1 MKIRPVGAQLFH
13 AEGRTDGT
21 DEANSR
27 FFNFANAPKKK
38 IQHVAGSERAWV
50 TWQADAVL
58 PRHSGVKLAKKKK
71 KALVSTKCDVC
82 VGCESRNI
90 YLGGRFQ
97 ETSVAAASPM
107 PTNVSSIILW
117 LFMALF

>member
-38 IQHVAGSERAWV
+38 NSTRGRKGTSLSHVTGRCSTSATLWSQTGE
-50 TWQADAVL
+50 
-58 PRHSGVKLAKKKK
+58 KKK